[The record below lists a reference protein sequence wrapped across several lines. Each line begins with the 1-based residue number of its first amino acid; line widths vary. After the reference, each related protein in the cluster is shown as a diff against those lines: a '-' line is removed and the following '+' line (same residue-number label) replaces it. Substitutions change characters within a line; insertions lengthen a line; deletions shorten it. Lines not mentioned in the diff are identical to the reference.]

1 MAPAY
6 VGAMTDAG
14 DAGLAPLAGKL
25 HRFAVDQFDVLA
37 GFAACKFAK
46 HGPGAL
52 FVFTNCG
59 LDDLLVEHGDPKLPA
74 ARALRRQMI
83 LVWGGVTERA
93 AEDCTVAKLSSALG
107 ERRRA
112 EVLRSIEEKCD
123 RDSFPLA
130 VCAGPAF
137 ATEDVREGLR
147 PAARPSGKRERE
159 SNETASHEGFS
170 VLSLKYGDY
179 RAALTHGIGM
189 RLEDALVVE
198 LDDDDDA
205 R

>member
-1 MAPAY
+1 
-6 VGAMTDAG
+6 MTDAG
-14 DAGLAPLAGKL
+14 DAALGPVAGKL

-37 GFAACKFAK
+37 GFAACKYAK
-46 HGPGAL
+46 NGPGAL

-59 LDDLLVEHGDPKLPA
+59 LDDLLVEHGDAKLPA

-107 ERRRA
+107 TRRTG
-112 EVLRSIEEKCD
+112 EIVRSVEAQCD
-123 RDSFPLA
+123 RDAFPLA

-137 ATEDVREGLR
+137 ATADVREGLR
-147 PAARPSGKRERE
+147 PVARASGKGEGTSSGPTER
-159 SNETASHEGFS
+159 EGFS

-179 RAALTHGIGM
+179 RAALTHGISM
-189 RLEDALVVE
+189 NLEDALVVE
-198 LDDDDDA
+198 LDDDEDA
-205 R
+205 

>member
-1 MAPAY
+1 
-6 VGAMTDAG
+6 MTDAA
-14 DAGLAPLAGKL
+14 DAALGPIAGKL

-46 HGPGAL
+46 NGPGAL

-59 LDDLLVEHGDPKLPA
+59 LDDLLLEHGDPKLPA

-112 EVLRSIEEKCD
+112 EVLRSIEEQCD
-123 RDSFPLA
+123 RDAFPLA

-137 ATEDVREGLR
+137 ATADVREGLR
-147 PAARPSGKRERE
+147 PVARASGKGEGTSSGPTER
-159 SNETASHEGFS
+159 EGFS

-179 RAALTHGIGM
+179 RAALTHGISM
-189 RLEDALVVE
+189 NLEDALVVE
-198 LDDDDDA
+198 LDDDEDA
-205 R
+205 

>member
-1 MAPAY
+1 
-6 VGAMTDAG
+6 MTDAA
-14 DAGLAPLAGKL
+14 DAALGPIAGKL

-46 HGPGAL
+46 NGPGAL

-59 LDDLLVEHGDPKLPA
+59 LDDLLLEHGDPKLPA

-107 ERRRA
+107 TRRTG
-112 EVLRSIEEKCD
+112 EIVRSVEAQCD
-123 RDSFPLA
+123 RDAFPLA
-130 VCAGPAF
+130 GCAGPAF
-137 ATEDVREGLR
+137 ATADVREGRR
-147 PAARPSGKRERE
+147 PVARASGKGEGTSSGPTERE
-159 SNETASHEGFS
+159 GVS

-179 RAALTHGIGM
+179 RAALTHGISM
-189 RLEDALVVE
+189 NLEDALVVE
-198 LDDDDDA
+198 LDDDEDA
-205 R
+205 

>member
-1 MAPAY
+1 
-6 VGAMTDAG
+6 MTDAA
-14 DAGLAPLAGKL
+14 DAALGPIAGKL

-46 HGPGAL
+46 NGPGAL

-59 LDDLLVEHGDPKLPA
+59 LDDLLLEHGDPKLPA

-93 AEDCTVAKLSSALG
+93 AEDCTVSKLSSALG
-107 ERRRA
+107 ERRRG
-112 EVLRSIEEKCD
+112 EIVSSIEAKCD
-123 RDSFPLA
+123 RDAFPLV

-137 ATEDVREGLR
+137 ANADVREGLR
-147 PAARPSGKRERE
+147 PAARASGKGEAT
-159 SNETASHEGFS
+159 SSAPTARDGFS

-179 RAALTHGIGM
+179 RAALTHGISM
-189 RLEDALVVE
+189 KLEDALVVE

-205 R
+205 